1 MRRMKNRRG
10 STMILVGLALVALVG
25 IMAFAVDFGRM
36 YLFRAQVHVSADA
49 AALAG
54 AERLMRG
61 HYGVAADTAVAY
73 GRLNRVENA
82 IPTITTADIVPGRWQ
97 GGSFTSGTWSATS
110 NAVRATSRYTASYR
124 FGRIFGF
131 TTRLRSAT
139 SIAAVGYASGTEC
152 VRPMVVPYQALLNV
166 LFPPAGS
173 QTSATH
179 PTLDTTDVRRL
190 AQLTIANEITL
201 AGKGNGPLGSGTFGG
216 VRLPPIQYA
225 DGGTGTPWNNSS
237 NNWENG
243 LGATCGALAATIA
256 SYGGRTTIG
265 VGDQLAEDNGVAT
278 SAQSSGIET
287 LCDNYGGGTIPANP
301 GNNKTFSCVNPVPV
315 KVAVSENLVN
325 GRFPVKFIGVFAV
338 TGFTKNTGI
347 RGYFSAIESTGTFTL
362 IPSPIKKIA
371 LVQ

>member
-10 STMILVGLALVALVG
+10 STMILVGLSLVALVG

-61 HYGVAADTAVAY
+61 QYGVAADTAVAY

-82 IPTITTADIVPGRWQ
+82 IPTITTGDIVPGRWQ
-97 GGSFTSGTWSATS
+97 GGAFTAGTWSAAS

-124 FGRIFGF
+124 FGRIFGLN
-131 TTRLRSAT
+131 TRLRSAT

-152 VRPMVVPYQALLNV
+152 VRPMVVPYQSLLDV

-173 QTSATH
+173 QSLSTH
-179 PTLDTTDVRRL
+179 PSLDTTDVRRL
-190 AQLTIANEITL
+190 AQLTLANEITL

-216 VRLPPIQYA
+216 VRLPPVQYA
-225 DGGTGTPWNNSS
+225 DGATGTPWNNSG
-237 NNWENG
+237 NNWEYG
-243 LGATCGALAATIA
+243 LGATCGDLAARIQ

-265 VGDQLAEDNGVAT
+265 IGDQLAEDNGVTT
-278 SAQSSGIET
+278 SAQSTGVED
-287 LCDNYGGGTIPANP
+287 LCDNYGGGTDPANP
-301 GNNKTFSCVNPVPV
+301 GNNKTFSCINPVPV
-315 KVAVSENLVN
+315 KVAISSTLTGSTFLV
-325 GRFPVKFIGVFAV
+325 KYIGIFAV

-347 RGYFSAIESTGTFTL
+347 RGYFSSIASTGTFSLT
-362 IPSPIKKIA
+362 PSPIKKIA